1 MSKEDPL
8 PTEPQP
14 ARPLYQQIADELRHA
29 IETGEFPPGAKIPGE
44 NKIMSR
50 YEVARNTA
58 RQALAVLKDQG
69 LTEARKGSGI
79 YVRSFRPIRRNAVS
93 RLSQKQWGSG
103 KSIWAAD
110 IDNRPLE
117 TVDLEVA
124 EVDAP
129 EHIATALQLPEG
141 AKVWRRS
148 RTFVVD
154 EEPVNRAVSY
164 LPSDLVAGSLITQP
178 DTGPG
183 GTYARLAE
191 LGHKPV
197 RFREE
202 IRVRMPLPAEV
213 EALQLPPA
221 TPVILVAR
229 TAVDE
234 SNRVV
239 EINEMAMNSSR
250 YILEYDFTS

>member
-1 MSKEDPL
+1 M

-14 ARPLYQQIADELRHA
+14 ARPRYQQIADELRHA

-44 NKIMSR
+44 NQLMSQHG
-50 YEVARNTA
+50 VARNTA
-58 RQALAVLKDQG
+58 RQALAVLRDQG

-79 YVRSFRPIRRNAVS
+79 YVRDFRPIRRNAVA
-93 RLSQKQWGSG
+93 RLSERQWGSG

-110 IDNRPLE
+110 LDDRPLK
-117 TVDLEVA
+117 TVGVEVE
-124 EVDAP
+124 EVDP
-129 EHIATALQLPEG
+129 PKHIADALGLADG
-141 AKVWRRS
+141 ARVWRRS

-154 EEPVNRAVSY
+154 GEPVNRAVSY
-164 LPSDLVAGSLITQP
+164 LPSDLVAGSRITEV

-191 LGHKPV
+191 LGHKPA

-202 IRVRMPLPAEV
+202 IRVRMPMPSEV

-229 TAVDE
+229 TAADE
-234 SNRVV
+234 EGRVLEV
-239 EINEMAMNSSR
+239 NEMTMSSSK
-250 YILEYDFTS
+250 YVLEYDFTS

>member
-1 MSKEDPL
+1 L
-8 PTEPQP
+8 PTQPQP
-14 ARPLYQQIADELRHA
+14 ARPRYQQIADELRHA
-29 IETGEFPPGAKIPGE
+29 IETGKFPPGSKIPGE
-44 NKIMSR
+44 NQIMAE

-58 RQALAVLKDQG
+58 RQALAVLRDQG

-79 YVRSFRPIRRNAVS
+79 YVRTFRPIRRNAVS
-93 RLSQKQWGSG
+93 RLSQEQWGSG

-110 IDNRPLE
+110 IDDRPLQ
-117 TVDLEVA
+117 TVDLEVL
-124 EVDAP
+124 EVQPPD
-129 EHIATALQLPEG
+129 HIATAMQLPAD

-154 EEPVNRAVSY
+154 GEPVNRAVSY
-164 LPSDLVAGSLITQP
+164 LPSDVVAGSRITEP

-191 LGHKPV
+191 LGHKPT

-202 IRVRMPLPAEV
+202 IRVRMPMPAEAD
-213 EALQLPPA
+213 ALQLPPA
-221 TPVILVAR
+221 TPVILLAR
-229 TAVDE
+229 TAVDD
-234 SNRVV
+234 SGRVV
-239 EINEMAMNSSR
+239 EVNEMAMNSSR

>member
-1 MSKEDPL
+1 M

-14 ARPLYQQIADELRHA
+14 ARPRYQQIADELRHA
-29 IETGEFPPGAKIPGE
+29 IETGEFPPGSKIPGE
-44 NKIMSR
+44 NQIMAQ

-58 RQALAVLKDQG
+58 RQALAVLRDQG

-79 YVRSFRPIRRNAVS
+79 YVRTFRPIRRNAVS
-93 RLSQKQWGSG
+93 RLSQEQWGSG

-110 IDNRPLE
+110 IDERPLK
-117 TVDLEVA
+117 TVDIEVS
-124 EVDAP
+124 EVDPP
-129 EHIATALQLPEG
+129 EHIATALQLPAG

-154 EEPVNRAVSY
+154 GEPVNRAVSY
-164 LPSDLVAGSLITQP
+164 LPSAIVAGSRITEP

-191 LGHKPV
+191 LGHKPA
-197 RFREE
+197 RFRGE
-202 IRVRMPLPAEV
+202 IRVRMPMPVEV

-234 SNRVV
+234 AGRVV
-239 EINEMAMNSSR
+239 EVNEMAMNSSR

>member
-1 MSKEDPL
+1 L

-14 ARPLYQQIADELRHA
+14 ARPRYQQIADELRHA
-29 IETGEFPPGAKIPGE
+29 IETGEFLPGAKIPGE
-44 NKIMSR
+44 NAIMQQ
-50 YEVARNTA
+50 YDVARNTA
-58 RQALAVLKDQG
+58 RQALAVLRDEG

-79 YVRSFRPIRRNAVS
+79 YVRAFRPIRRNAVS
-93 RLSQKQWGSG
+93 RLSERQWGSG

-110 IDNRPLE
+110 IENRPLE
-117 TVDLEVA
+117 TVDVEVA
-124 EVDAP
+124 EVDPP
-129 EHIATALQLPEG
+129 EHVAAALELQSG
-141 AKVWRRS
+141 ARVVRRS

-154 EEPVNRAVSY
+154 GEPVNRAISY
-164 LPSDLVAGSLITQP
+164 LPADLVAGSRIAEV

-191 LGHKPV
+191 LGHKPT

-202 IRVRMPLPAEV
+202 IRVRMPVPSEV

-229 TAVDE
+229 TAADADG
-234 SNRVV
+234 RVIEV
-239 EINEMAMNSSR
+239 NEMTMNSSR

>member
-1 MSKEDPL
+1 M

-14 ARPLYQQIADELRHA
+14 ARPRYQQIADELRHA
-29 IETGEFPPGAKIPGE
+29 IETGEFPPGSKIPGE
-44 NKIMSR
+44 NQIMAQ

-58 RQALAVLKDQG
+58 RQALAVLRDQG

-79 YVRSFRPIRRNAVS
+79 YVRTFRPIRRNAVS
-93 RLSQKQWGSG
+93 RLSQEQWGSG

-110 IDNRPLE
+110 IDERPLK
-117 TVDLEVA
+117 TVDIEVS
-124 EVDAP
+124 EVNPP
-129 EHIATALQLPEG
+129 EHIAAALQLPSD

-154 EEPVNRAVSY
+154 GEPVNRAVSY
-164 LPSDLVAGSLITQP
+164 LPSDVVAGSRITEP

-191 LGHKPV
+191 LGHKPA

-202 IRVRMPLPAEV
+202 IRVRMPMPAEA

-234 SNRVV
+234 SGRVV
-239 EINEMAMNSSR
+239 EVNEMAMNSSR

>member
-1 MSKEDPL
+1 M

-14 ARPLYQQIADELRHA
+14 ARPRYQQIADELRRA
-29 IETGEFPPGAKIPGE
+29 IETGEFPPGVKIPGE
-44 NKIMSR
+44 NQLMSQ

-58 RQALAVLKDQG
+58 RQALAVLRDQG

-79 YVRSFRPIRRNAVS
+79 YVRTFRPIRRNAVS
-93 RLSQKQWGSG
+93 RLSQQQWGSG
-103 KSIWAAD
+103 KPIWAAD
-110 IDNRPLE
+110 IDDRPLK
-117 TVDLEVA
+117 TADAEVV

-129 EHIATALQLPEG
+129 EHIKTAMQLPAG
-141 AKVWRRS
+141 ARVWRRS
-148 RTFVVD
+148 RTFVV
-154 EEPVNRAVSY
+154 EGEPVNRAVSY
-164 LPSDLVAGSLITQP
+164 LPAELVAGSRITQV

-202 IRVRMPLPAEV
+202 IRVRMPMPTEA

-229 TAVDE
+229 TAFDE
-234 SNRVV
+234 DGRVV
-239 EINEMAMNSSR
+239 EVNEMAMNSSR

>member
-1 MSKEDPL
+1 M

-14 ARPLYQQIADELRHA
+14 ARPRYQQIADDLRHA
-29 IETGEFPPGAKIPGE
+29 IETGEFPPGSKIPGE
-44 NKIMSR
+44 NKLMAT
-50 YEVARNTA
+50 YDVARNTA
-58 RQALAVLKDQG
+58 RQALAVLRDLG

-79 YVRSFRPIRRNAVS
+79 YVRDFRPIRRNAAS
-93 RLSQKQWGSG
+93 RLSQAQWGSG

-110 IDNRPLE
+110 LEERPLE
-117 TVDLEVA
+117 TVNVQVEEV
-124 EVDAP
+124 EAP
-129 EHIATALQLPEG
+129 ERIAAALELPEG
-141 AKVWRRS
+141 AHVWRRS
-148 RTFVVD
+148 RTFVV
-154 EEPVNRAVSY
+154 EGQPVTHAVSY
-164 LPSDLVAGSLITQP
+164 LPVELVAGSRITEV

-191 LGHKPV
+191 LGHKPT

-202 IRVRMPLPAEV
+202 IRVRMPMPDEV
-213 EALQLPPA
+213 ETLRLPPA

-229 TAVDE
+229 TAADE
-234 SNRVV
+234 DGRVV

>member
-1 MSKEDPL
+1 M
-8 PTEPQP
+8 PTQPQP
-14 ARPLYQQIADELRHA
+14 ARPRYQQIADELRHA
-29 IETGEFPPGAKIPGE
+29 IETGKFLPGAKIPGE
-44 NKIMSR
+44 NQIMSQ

-58 RQALAVLKDQG
+58 RQALAVLRDQG

-79 YVRSFRPIRRNAVS
+79 YVRAFRPIRRNAVS
-93 RLSQKQWGSG
+93 RLSQQQWGSG

-110 IDNRPLE
+110 IDDRPLT
-117 TVDLEVA
+117 TVDVEVV

-129 EHIATALQLPEG
+129 EHIAAAMKLPNR
-141 AKVWRRS
+141 ARVWRRS
-148 RTFVVD
+148 RTFVV
-154 EEPVNRAVSY
+154 EGEPVNRAVSY
-164 LPSDLVAGSLITQP
+164 LPSDLVAGSRITEV

-191 LGHKPV
+191 LGHKPI

-202 IRVRMPLPAEV
+202 IRVRMPMPAEV

-229 TAVDE
+229 TAIDE
-234 SNRVV
+234 SGRVV
-239 EINEMAMNSSR
+239 EVNEMAMNSSR

>member
-1 MSKEDPL
+1 L

-14 ARPLYQQIADELRHA
+14 ARPRYQQIADELRRA

-44 NKIMSR
+44 NQLMTQHS
-50 YEVARNTA
+50 VARNTA
-58 RQALAVLKDQG
+58 RQALAVLRDQG

-79 YVRSFRPIRRNAVS
+79 YVRAFRPIRRNAVS
-93 RLSQKQWGSG
+93 RLSQQQWGGG

-110 IDNRPLE
+110 IDDRPLE
-117 TVDLEVA
+117 TVDVEVLEV
-124 EVDAP
+124 DPP
-129 EHIATALQLPEG
+129 EHIAYAMEMPQG
-141 AKVWRRS
+141 SRVWRRS
-148 RTFVVD
+148 RTFVV
-154 EEPVNRAVSY
+154 EGEPVNRAVSY
-164 LPSDLVAGSLITQP
+164 LPSDLVTGSRITEV

-191 LGHKPV
+191 LGHKPA

-202 IRVRMPLPAEV
+202 IRVRMPMPAEA

-229 TAVDE
+229 TALDDAG
-234 SNRVV
+234 RVV
-239 EINEMAMNSSR
+239 EVNEMAMNSSR

>member
-1 MSKEDPL
+1 L

-14 ARPLYQQIADELRHA
+14 ARPRYQQIADELRHA
-29 IETGEFPPGAKIPGE
+29 IETGEFPPGSKIPGE
-44 NKIMSR
+44 NKLMA
-50 YEVARNTA
+50 EHGVARNTA
-58 RQALAVLKDQG
+58 RQALAVLRDLG

-79 YVRSFRPIRRNAVS
+79 YVRAFRPIRRNAVS
-93 RLSQKQWGSG
+93 RLSQEQWGSG

-110 IDNRPLE
+110 LDDRPLK
-117 TVDLEVA
+117 TMDLEVE
-124 EVDAP
+124 EVEAP
-129 EHIATALQLPEG
+129 EHIAAALEVPEG
-141 AKVWRRS
+141 ARVWRRS
-148 RTFVVD
+148 RTFVV
-154 EEPVNRAVSY
+154 EGEPVNRAISY
-164 LPSDLVAGSLITQP
+164 LPADLVAGSRITEP

-202 IRVRMPLPAEV
+202 IRVRMPMPSEV
-213 EALQLPPA
+213 ETLQLPPA

-234 SNRVV
+234 AGRVV
-239 EINEMAMNSSR
+239 EINEMTMNSSR
-250 YILEYDFTS
+250 YVLEYDFTS